1 MLNVFDSIEPTT
13 SVPLLHGSSAGHK
26 TARQHCLFQAVA
38 HHGATC
44 GLTGLPLAQT
54 GGFWLPDSASADP
67 VMDRVFYL
75 ILIICSVLFLLVV
88 GLMTFFVVRYHRRP
102 GRGAEKTASQNMLL
116 EVTWTVIPLLIVAVI
131 FYQGFVAYMRME
143 TAPPDCYDLRVSAR
157 QWAWQ
162 FIYPNGHVDE
172 NLHVPAGEPVRL
184 TMTSEDVIHGLW
196 IPALRVKMDVVPGRY
211 TSVWF
216 QADKPGTYDLL
227 CTEYCGDEHS
237 EMLATVEVLSR
248 EDYDAW
254 LKDAANYLKTL
265 SPVEAGKILY
275 RRRGCAQ
282 CHTVDGTAGTGP
294 TLKGLFG
301 ETQKLAD
308 GGTVVVDDNYIR
320 ESILEPQAKIV
331 AGYQPVMSTYKGLVS
346 DDDITALIE
355 YIKSLSQKSPLP
367 PGKG

>member
-1 MLNVFDSIEPTT
+1 MFAALDSIWH
-13 SVPLLHGSSAGHK
+13 V
-26 TARQHCLFQAVA
+26 
-38 HHGATC
+38 
-44 GLTGLPLAQT
+44 GLPFAQT
-54 GGFWLPDSASADP
+54 DGFWLPGAATTDP
-67 VMDRVFYL
+67 AMDRVFYL
-75 ILIICSVLFLLVV
+75 ILVICSLLFLLVV
-88 GLMTFFVVRYHRRP
+88 GLMTFFLVRYRRLP
-102 GRGAEKTASQNMLL
+102 GRKAEKTATQNILL
-116 EVTWTVIPLLIVAVI
+116 EATWTVIPVVIVGVI
-131 FYQGFVAYMRME
+131 FYQGFVAYMRMQ
-143 TAPPDCYDLRVSAR
+143 TAPPGCYDLRVSAR

-162 FIYPNGHVDE
+162 FIYPNGHIDD

-216 QADKPGTYDLL
+216 RADKPGAYDLL

-237 EMLATVEVLSR
+237 SMLATVEVQTR

-265 SPVEAGKILY
+265 PPAEAGKLLY
-275 RRRGCAQ
+275 KRRGCAQ
-282 CHTVDGTAGTGP
+282 CHSTDGTAGTGP
-294 TLKGLFG
+294 SFLGIFG
-301 ETQKLAD
+301 KSQKMAD
-308 GGTVVVDDNYIR
+308 GRSVIIDDNYIR

-355 YIKSLSQKSPLP
+355 FIKSLSKKSPLRAP
-367 PGKG
+367 THSVDRGEGQGVGK